1 VAFEEA
7 EPCIGAGTGSVR
19 IARAQHDLV
28 AAEGV
33 LAADLRAHQP
43 GSTIATHTAVVS
55 SYSLEERVA
64 IVTGAS
70 SGIGEATGRHLAARG
85 LHVILV
91 ARRQK
96 RLEALAAE
104 IAAAGGQA
112 TALEGDLA
120 AAAAPAHL
128 VEAVLDRC
136 GRLDVIVNNAASFR
150 LKPVEE
156 VTLDEFDDH
165 VAVNVRAPYFLVQAA
180 LPALRASPAAV
191 VVNVSS
197 AAAVMFRRGQTVYG
211 LTKAAIEHL
220 TMNLAAELAPD
231 RIRVAGVRPGPVA
244 TEIHLAVP
252 DPEARKREL
261 GRLVPLGRIGQ
272 PEEIA
277 RWIGHLVD
285 EDAEWV
291 TGTVI
296 SVDGG
301 RVLGPPGV

>member
-1 VAFEEA
+1 
-7 EPCIGAGTGSVR
+7 
-19 IARAQHDLV
+19 
-28 AAEGV
+28 
-33 LAADLRAHQP
+33 
-43 GSTIATHTAVVS
+43 
-55 SYSLEERVA
+55 LEERVA

-70 SGIGEATGRHLAARG
+70 SGIGAATARHLAARG
-85 LHVILV
+85 IHAILV
-91 ARRQK
+91 ARRQE

-112 TALEGDLA
+112 TALESDLA
-120 AAAAPAHL
+120 AAGAPVEL

-150 LKPVEE
+150 LKPVDEF
-156 VTLDEFDDH
+156 TLDEFDDH

-180 LPALRASPAAV
+180 LPALRTSPAAV

-197 AAAVMFRRGQTVYG
+197 AAAVMYRPGQSVYG

-231 RIRVAGVRPGPVA
+231 RIRVVGIRPGPVA
-244 TEIHLAVP
+244 TEIHLAVA

-285 EDAEWV
+285 RDAEWV

-296 SVDGG
+296 TVDGG